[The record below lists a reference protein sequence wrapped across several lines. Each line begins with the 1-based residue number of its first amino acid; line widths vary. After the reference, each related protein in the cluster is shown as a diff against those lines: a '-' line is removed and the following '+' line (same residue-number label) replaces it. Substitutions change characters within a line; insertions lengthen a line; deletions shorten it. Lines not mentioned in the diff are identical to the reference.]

1 MKINIKSEW
10 QKTINDE
17 CFVLLENLSISNKI
31 KGSENYEINGDI
43 SMVKLISDNKK
54 LSVMYQGSLNNKK
67 TNSAFMP
74 PSAIKTLDFLRV
86 NSNLVNSN
94 RLQGDM
100 SEYMHY
106 RNWTNKNKA
115 YNQIKRDLEFL
126 SRIKM
131 EYTGNHSFKAILLF
145 GGEYGINSGKFFFF

>member
-17 CFVLLENLSISNKI
+17 CFVLLENLSVSNKI

-67 TNSAFMP
+67 TNSALCR
-74 PSAIKTLDFLRV
+74 SV
-86 NSNLVNSN
+86 
-94 RLQGDM
+94 Q
-100 SEYMHY
+100 
-106 RNWTNKNKA
+106 
-115 YNQIKRDLEFL
+115 
-126 SRIKM
+126 
-131 EYTGNHSFKAILLF
+131 
-145 GGEYGINSGKFFFF
+145 